1 MTSHDSS
8 DIAGRADA
16 LVCRSAVLVLRAGQ
30 KAGAA
35 GEDLAPPLDR
45 LLSAVSLELETDRES
60 IPTAVRCAAVQL
72 AEHLVQRSSL
82 PVRRG
87 AAGGHEAIRRPPSDR
102 RGSAAPDRRSTVP
115 FTRSIR
121 LGRMG

>member
-8 DIAGRADA
+8 DTARAEV
-16 LVCRSAVLVLRAGQ
+16 LVCRSAVLRLRAGQ
-30 KAGAA
+30 EARSAG
-35 GEDLAPPLDR
+35 GDLAPVLDR
-45 LLSAVSLELETDRES
+45 LLSAVSLELESDRES

-72 AEHLVQRSSL
+72 AEHLVQRWSSG
-82 PVRRG
+82 PVPRG
-87 AAGGHEAIRRPPSDR
+87 AVGGHEPIRRPPSDR
-102 RGSAAPDRRSTVP
+102 RRSTATDRGSAVP